1 MSYFYLSINFCLL
14 KINRIKIKLTGM
26 SPVENRLQ
34 SSQLDVLLFRLAYE
48 GQDIFSEKDCHNYI
62 RLLAEKISFD
72 LFNK

>member
-1 MSYFYLSINFCLL
+1 
-14 KINRIKIKLTGM
+14 M